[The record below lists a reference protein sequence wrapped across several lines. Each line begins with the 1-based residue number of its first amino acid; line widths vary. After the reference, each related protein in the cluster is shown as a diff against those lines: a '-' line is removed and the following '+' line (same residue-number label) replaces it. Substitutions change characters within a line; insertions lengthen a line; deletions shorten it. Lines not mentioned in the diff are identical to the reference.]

1 MIQKVCEVSYE
12 PPVAQ
17 GDAENPDTK
26 AKRERSQSH
35 MTEESETHTSCAAKR
50 LEGGLER

>member
-26 AKRERSQSH
+26 AKRSGKGKEVNV
-35 MTEESETHTSCAAKR
+35 T
-50 LEGGLER
+50 